1 MPTKLSPRF
10 FGPYQIWE
18 WVGTLAYRLQLP
30 ARAHI
35 HDVYYISLPKQFHG
49 ESPEII
55 VPLPDFL
62 LHGRVLPIPQ
72 AVLQAHSNRGV
83 REVQVQAMEGSSTNR
98 LCV

>member
-10 FGPYQIWE
+10 FGPYHMWE

-35 HDVYYISLPKQFHG
+35 HDIFHVSLLKQFHG
-49 ESPEII
+49 EPPETV
-55 VPLPDFL
+55 VPLPDLL

-72 AVLQAHSNRGV
+72 AILQARSNRSV
-83 REVQVQAMEGSSTNR
+83 WEVLVQWKG
-98 LCV
+98 